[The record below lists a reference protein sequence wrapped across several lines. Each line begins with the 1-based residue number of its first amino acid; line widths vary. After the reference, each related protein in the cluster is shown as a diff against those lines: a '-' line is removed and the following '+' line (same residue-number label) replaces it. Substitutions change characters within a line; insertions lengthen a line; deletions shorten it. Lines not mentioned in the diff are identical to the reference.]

1 MEAVSL
7 RDIIDTLLISE
18 FFTFF
23 VPKCSQFWLYSF
35 FLGEFILDQNFS
47 ANDLLLKGLII

>member
-18 FFTFF
+18 FFTLF
-23 VPKCSQFWLYSF
+23 VPKCSQFYSF